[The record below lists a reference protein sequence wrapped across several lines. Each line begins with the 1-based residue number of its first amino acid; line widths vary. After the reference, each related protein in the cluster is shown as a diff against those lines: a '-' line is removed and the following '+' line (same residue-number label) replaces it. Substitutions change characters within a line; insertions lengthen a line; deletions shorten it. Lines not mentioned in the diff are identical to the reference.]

1 MLSSHLKTNPQNIFQ
16 WQNSWCC
23 CALVICW
30 VINILTGCNSGSC
43 VSKRSADTWTEGKS
57 CRTSRMLH
65 SFSNFQSSYRLLP
78 WVKKDIKK
86 KKKTFSQFIIKQSFR
101 KRGWPGLALRTGR
114 RGFSPGY
121 CEHYPP
127 ATLRGNKR
135 KMEHTE
141 PRGTP
146 IKKLTGMI
154 GGKFQLKP

>member
-1 MLSSHLKTNPQNIFQ
+1 MLSSHLRTNPQNIFQ

-23 CALVICW
+23 CAQVICW

-146 IKKLTGMI
+146 IKNWRGWSAENSN
-154 GGKFQLKP
+154 